1 MVTETRPKSVTAEE
15 LLQLSKED
23 FYGELIQGVLVE
35 EMPPGVRHALIV
47 AKLIALLL
55 SYVEEKELGSVLAD
69 AGILTERNP
78 DTVCAPDVQF
88 FDHHR
93 LPLDAEIPAY
103 AEVAPNLA
111 VEVRLPNDS
120 RRALHEQANKWL
132 NDGVQ
137 VVWIVQP
144 DSHSVD
150 VYRSG
155 QDTIRLSGTN
165 SLEGLDVL
173 PGFRCELEDVFGPAR
188 ADATRS
194 WGLIHCRSLKTVLE
208 DPGDAPTGR

>member
-55 SYVEEKELGSVLAD
+55 SYVEEKDLGSVLAD
-69 AGILTERNP
+69 AGIWTERNP
-78 DTVCAPDVQF
+78 DTVRAPDVQF
-88 FDHHR
+88 FDHNR
-93 LPLDAEIPAY
+93 LPPGAATAGY

-111 VEVRLPNDS
+111 VEVWSPNDS
-120 RRALHEQANKWL
+120 HRALGEKAIMWL
-132 NDGVQ
+132 NVGVQ
-137 VVWIVQP
+137 MVWVVLP
-144 DSHSVD
+144 ETRSVD
-150 VYRSG
+150 VYLSG
-155 QDTIRLSGTN
+155 QDTIRLSDTD

-173 PGFRCELEDVFGPAR
+173 PGFHCELDAIFGRQPEPSR
-188 ADATRS
+188 QES
-194 WGLIHCRSLKTVLE
+194 E
-208 DPGDAPTGR
+208 DPSTAGG

>member
-78 DTVCAPDVQF
+78 DTVRAPDVQF
-88 FDHHR
+88 FDHNR
-93 LPLDAEIPAY
+93 LPLGAETPGY

-111 VEVRLPNDS
+111 VEVRSPNDS
-120 RRALHEQANKWL
+120 HRALREKAAMWL
-132 NDGVQ
+132 SVGVQ
-137 VVWIVQP
+137 TVWVVQP
-144 DSHSVD
+144 ESRSVD
-150 VYRSG
+150 LYRSG
-155 QDTIRLSGTN
+155 QDTIRLSGTD
-165 SLEGLDVL
+165 SLEGLNVI

-194 WGLIHCRSLKTVLE
+194 WASSTAG
-208 DPGDAPTGR
+208 A

>member
-1 MVTETRPKSVTAEE
+1 
-15 LLQLSKED
+15 
-23 FYGELIQGVLVE
+23 
-35 EMPPGVRHALIV
+35 MPPGIRRALIV

-55 SYVEEKELGSVLAD
+55 SCVEEKELGSVLAD

-78 DTVCAPDVQF
+78 DTVRAPDVQF

-111 VEVRLPNDS
+111 EEVRSPNDR
-120 RRALHEQANKWL
+120 RRALHEQANMWL
-132 NDGVQ
+132 NVGVQ
-137 VVWIVQP
+137 MVWVVQP
-144 DSHSVD
+144 ESRSVD

-155 QDTIRLSGTN
+155 QDTIRLSGTD
-165 SLEGLDVL
+165 SLEGLNVI

-194 WGLIHCRSLKTVLE
+194 WASSTAG
-208 DPGDAPTGR
+208 A